1 MRYVQTYPTDL
12 PVLGDLLSSIQ
23 NPVQIIAGLNDRVV
37 PLVNAEFLHERLP
50 MSKLSVIDRGHFLW
64 EDSADES
71 ARLVRA
77 WWGGGYSTV
86 NRRSQVQS

>member
-1 MRYVQTYPTDL
+1 
-12 PVLGDLLSSIQ
+12 
-23 NPVQIIAGLNDRVV
+23 
-37 PLVNAEFLHERLP
+37 